1 MRRPHPGGR
10 ERLWLG
16 VTRSNGHSQ
25 RVSVR
30 RGCGGEIVARP
41 RVGVALDDGW
51 GASATLVAAPAGF
64 GKSVAVATWS
74 EARGHT
80 AAWVPLHAS
89 DNDFVR
95 FWSSVAPVALAAGRR
110 A

>member
-1 MRRPHPGGR
+1 
-10 ERLWLG
+10 
-16 VTRSNGHSQ
+16 
-25 RVSVR
+25 
-30 RGCGGEIVARP
+30 
-41 RVGVALDDGW
+41 
-51 GASATLVAAPAGF
+51 VAAPAGF

-95 FWSSVAPVALAAGRR
+95 FWSSVASSVARSRPGAGRDALR
-110 A
+110 PLQALTPTRGR